1 VLSSEEVKI
10 ESYRL
15 EGGAHDPIS
24 SLKELDAYEGELL
37 AAGIDPN
44 EEERSGSFLQ
54 QDHSVVFAK
63 SLIPGLEILST
74 AEALKRYSWLE
85 DYSWKLVPRDKDIYT
100 REVAER
106 PSQGYFLR
114 AEKDAK
120 ITLPLQ
126 SCLFISKDKI
136 RQNVHNIIIAEE
148 NAELNIITGCT
159 VAHTVSEALH
169 LGISEFY
176 VKKNAKITFTMVHNW
191 AGRVEVRP
199 RSATLI
205 EDNGVFISNYIMMT
219 PVKSLQMYPTAYCTG
234 ENSRATFQS
243 IIYAPGDSNIDV
255 GSRIVFNGKGSRGD
269 IISRAIATDDARII
283 AKGDLV
289 GEAENIRGHLECR
302 GLMLSDSSMIESIP
316 ELKARRKDIDLSHEA
331 AVGKI
336 AEEEIRYLMARGFS
350 EDEAVGM
357 IIRGFLSI
365 DIHGLPE
372 GLARETKRMFDLTL
386 DRYRHLP
393 AKLAVTDPLQT
404 SVIRRGLDDVG

>member
-1 VLSSEEVKI
+1 MKGLKAALQNAEKKVLGVSSEEVRI

-15 EGGAHDPIS
+15 EGGEHDSIS
-24 SLKELDAYEGELL
+24 SLKELDEYEGELL
-37 AAGIDPN
+37 AAGIDP
-44 EEERSGSFLQ
+44 EEKGRSGSFLQ

-74 AEALKRYSWLE
+74 EEAIKKHSWLDE
-85 DYSWKLVPRDKDIYT
+85 YLWNIVPADKDIYT
-100 REVAER
+100 KEVAER
-106 PSQGYFLR
+106 PTQGYFLR
-114 AEKDAK
+114 AEKGTK

-136 RQNVHNIIIAEE
+136 RQNVHNIVIAEE
-148 NAELNIITGCT
+148 NSELNIITGCT

-191 AGRVEVRP
+191 SGGVDVRP

-205 EDNGVFISNYIMMT
+205 EDNGVFISNYIFMT
-219 PVKSLQMYPTAYCTG
+219 PVKSLQMYPTAICAG
-234 ENSRATFQS
+234 ENSRASFQS
-243 IIYAPGDSNIDV
+243 IIYAHGNTNIDS
-255 GSRIVFNGKGSRGD
+255 GSRIVLQGKGSRGE

-289 GEAENIRGHLECR
+289 GEAENVRGHLECR

-316 ELKARRKDIDLSHEA
+316 ELKARRKNIDLSHEA

-336 AEEEIRYLMARGFS
+336 AEEEIRYLMARGFT

-365 DIHGLPE
+365 DIKGLPE
-372 GLARETKRMFDLTL
+372 GLARETKKMFDMTL
-386 DRYRHLP
+386 E
-393 AKLAVTDPLQT
+393 KVM
-404 SVIRRGLDDVG
+404 

>member
-1 VLSSEEVKI
+1 MKGLKAVLQNAEKKVLGVSSEEVKI

-15 EGGAHDPIS
+15 KGGEHDSIS
-24 SLKELDAYEGELL
+24 SLKELDEYEGELL
-37 AAGIDPN
+37 AAGIDP
-44 EEERSGSFLQ
+44 EEKERSGSFLQ

-74 AEALKRYSWLE
+74 EEAIKKHSWLDE
-85 DYSWKLVPRDKDIYT
+85 YLWNIVPADKDIYT
-100 REVAER
+100 KEVAER
-106 PSQGYFLR
+106 PTQGYFLR
-114 AEKDAK
+114 AEKGTK

-126 SCLFISKDKI
+126 SCLFISKDRI
-136 RQNVHNIIIAEE
+136 RQNVHNIVIAEE
-148 NAELNIITGCT
+148 NSELNIITGCT

-191 AGRVEVRP
+191 SGGVDVRP

-205 EDNGVFISNYIMMT
+205 EDNGVFISNYIFMT
-219 PVKSLQMYPTAYCTG
+219 PVKSLQMYPTAICAG
-234 ENSRATFQS
+234 ENSRASFQS
-243 IIYAPGDSNIDV
+243 IIYAHGNTNIDS
-255 GSRIVFNGKGSRGD
+255 GSRIVLQGKGSRGE

-289 GEAENIRGHLECR
+289 GEAENVRGHLECR

-316 ELKARRKDIDLSHEA
+316 ELKARRKNIDLSHEA

-336 AEEEIRYLMARGFS
+336 AEEEIRYLMARGFT

-365 DIHGLPE
+365 DIKGLPE
-372 GLARETKRMFDLTL
+372 GLARETKKMFDMTL
-386 DRYRHLP
+386 E
-393 AKLAVTDPLQT
+393 KVM
-404 SVIRRGLDDVG
+404 